1 MSTPVQITIP
11 PTLLDWVEAQVRS
24 GRYVDASDY
33 LRDLIRRDQQAD
45 DDLFKAL
52 EEGAKSGVSP
62 RSLDDIWQ
70 AAKTKTG
77 HG

>member
-1 MSTPVQITIP
+1 VLLIP

-33 LRDLIRRDQQAD
+33 LRDLILRDQQAD
-45 DDLFKAL
+45 DDLFEAL
-52 EEGAKSGVSP
+52 EEGAKSGVST
-62 RSLDDIWQ
+62 RSLDDIWR
-70 AAKTKTG
+70 AAKAKSG